1 MKELSLM
8 DELVKSVSIDNM
20 LNQRQAVDDLL
31 QRARLL
37 LLEAETLADAAH
49 LGSIRDLFSPRR
61 HHPYDINVLDDD
73 GHRQAMHILDG
84 PAWVYLMNESGNR
97 TFMDRT
103 ARQKWDDQIAKGEYP
118 AFTKETVTAT
128 FGTLHLSREEMFERG
143 VIETFRRLSWD
154 YKTNQPFKFGKRIIV
169 QYLANEWGS
178 LNHRALD
185 ELEDLHRVFCIL
197 DGHKEPDH
205 RDGIANQMQTACAN
219 KDTQWTGPY
228 FAIKWYKKG
237 TGHVTFL
244 RSELVTRMNQLLAK
258 RYPNALAYG

>member
-1 MKELSLM
+1 
-8 DELVKSVSIDNM
+8 
-20 LNQRQAVDDLL
+20 
-31 QRARLL
+31 
-37 LLEAETLADAAH
+37 
-49 LGSIRDLFSPRR
+49 
-61 HHPYDINVLDDD
+61 
-73 GHRQAMHILDG
+73 
-84 PAWVYLMNESGNR
+84 
-97 TFMDRT
+97 
-103 ARQKWDDQIAKGEYP
+103 
-118 AFTKETVTAT
+118 
-128 FGTLHLSREEMFERG
+128 MFERG

-178 LNHRALD
+178 LNYRALD

-205 RDGIANQMQTACAN
+205 RDGIASQMQTACAN
-219 KDTQWTGPY
+219 NDTQWTGPY